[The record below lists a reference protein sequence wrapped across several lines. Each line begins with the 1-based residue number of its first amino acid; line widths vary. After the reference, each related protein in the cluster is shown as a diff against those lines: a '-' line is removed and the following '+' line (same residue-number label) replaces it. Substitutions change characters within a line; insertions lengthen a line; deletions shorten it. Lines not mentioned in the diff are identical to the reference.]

1 MLHYLMLTSTQRNSD
16 VPAFFLSNATLI
28 DSQLPRIHAE
38 DIAQAVLH
46 YLMLAPEAKLTEPF
60 IKFVILG
67 LGFLFLGKQEAVE
80 PTVEVVRSLN
90 ERVSQFAAV
99 TLEACAYAGTGNV
112 LKVQSM
118 LAMCGEHIDVE
129 EGQEWKVRV
138 GATLCST
145 ALVTACGASA
155 CPCFFFFFPQAQGS

>member
-1 MLHYLMLTSTQRNSD
+1 M
-16 VPAFFLSNATLI
+16 
-28 DSQLPRIHAE
+28 
-38 DIAQAVLH
+38 LH

-138 GATLCST
+138 EANLLYS
-145 ALVTACGASA
+145 VAC
-155 CPCFFFFFPQAQGS
+155 CFWRISSSCFS